1 MTSQELKSS
10 VILASI
16 YSLRMFGMFI
26 LLPIFAIYAINLP
39 NTPTEMQIGLAL
51 GIYGLTQALFQIPFG
66 IASDIF
72 GRKPLIYFG
81 LGLFIL
87 GSLIAGSTDQIE
99 FIILGRAIQGSG
111 AISAVLTAFLSD
123 LTSPAQRTKSM
134 AIIGAAIGLTF
145 LLSLILAPALNHKIG
160 VPGIFSLIALLSLA
174 AIFIVKFFLPNLTQ
188 VPKLKLINKDAFK
201 KILFRFDLQQ
211 LNFGIFTLH
220 ACQIAMFM
228 IIPFYLIDQG
238 AMHLSEHWKV
248 YCFVLIIS
256 FVIVFPM
263 IIITEKLS
271 KTKVTFFASIAVLIC
286 AQCLFILISQDLKGI
301 LIALLVFFV
310 GFNFLEATLPSLVS
324 KIAPDNERGLALGV
338 YNTCQSLGIFVGG
351 FAGGLLNKFYG
362 YDATFFFCIILLATW
377 LLLSFKMNIPKNKS

>member
-10 VILASI
+10 VILASV

-39 NTPTEMQIGLAL
+39 HTPTEMQIGLAL

-66 IASDIF
+66 IASDVF

-81 LGLFIL
+81 LSLFIL

-99 FIILGRAIQGSG
+99 FIILGRAIQGAG

-123 LTSPAQRTKSM
+123 LTAPAQRTKAM
-134 AIIGAAIGLTF
+134 AIIGASIGLTF
-145 LLSLILAPALNHKIG
+145 LLSLILAPALNYQIG
-160 VPGIFSLIALLSLA
+160 VPGIFSLIALLSLV
-174 AIFIVKFFLPNLTQ
+174 AIFIVKFFLPNVTK
-188 VPKLKLINKDAFK
+188 VPKLELINKDAFK
-201 KILFRFDLQQ
+201 KILSRFDLQQ

-220 ACQIAMFM
+220 TCQIAMFM

-238 AMHLSEHWKV
+238 AMNLNEHWKV

-256 FVIVFPM
+256 FAIVFPM
-263 IIITEKLS
+263 IIVTEKLT
-271 KTKVTFFASIAVLIC
+271 KTKVTFLASIVILIC

-338 YNTCQSLGIFVGG
+338 YNTSQSLGIFVGG

-377 LLLSFKMNIPKNKS
+377 LLLSIKMNIPKNKS

>member
-51 GIYGLTQALFQIPFG
+51 GIYGLTQAFFQIPFG

-81 LGLFIL
+81 LGLFII

-160 VPGIFSLIALLSLA
+160 VPGIFGLIALLSLA

-238 AMHLSEHWKV
+238 AMQLSEHWKV

-338 YNTCQSLGIFVGG
+338 YNTSQSLGIFVGG
-351 FAGGLLNKFYG
+351 FVGGLLNKFYG